1 MSNPTTKTPEGQLL
15 TAADIRHRE
24 DMERGCNRLLE
35 ALIKAGYV

>member
-15 TAADIRHRE
+15 TEGDIRHRE
-24 DMERGCNRLLE
+24 EMKRGSLRLLE